1 MSIDGKT
8 EKGTGYPMD
17 EDDKDIVSILRREAL
32 PVKRS
37 DVEEMEKP
45 PWWNDET
52 ERLWIAKRCALRVYQ
67 RDTTNNRLK
76 EDERNASLAFKRAA
90 QEAKDEVY
98 EDFCANVNEDRALF
112 LFWKL
117 YRDMQS
123 KQRVQAL
130 PDFQTEEGKRVE
142 IPFC

>member
-1 MSIDGKT
+1 MSSVDLGGRRCQSNDQVLR
-8 EKGTGYPMD
+8 KG
-17 EDDKDIVSILRREAL
+17 R
-32 PVKRS
+32 
-37 DVEEMEKP
+37 KP
-45 PWWNDET
+45 RGDET
-52 ERLWIAKRCALRVYQ
+52 VISWIAKRCALHAYQ

-130 PDFQTEEGKRVE
+130 DFSD
-142 IPFC
+142 

>member
-1 MSIDGKT
+1 MDG
-8 EKGTGYPMD
+8 
-17 EDDKDIVSILRREAL
+17 DDKDIVSGLRRKAL

-37 DVEEMEKP
+37 GVEEREKP
-45 PWWNDET
+45 PWRNDET
-52 ERLWIAKRCALRVYQ
+52 VISWIAKRCALHAYQ

-90 QEAKDEVY
+90 QEAKDEDY

-117 YRDMQS
+117 YWDMQS

-130 PDFQTEEGKRVE
+130 PD
-142 IPFC
+142 